1 MVKFSC
7 CKIVRTCVMDSFR
20 GSHRPNFLYDE
31 TFHLG
36 ISRIQNCICTYIT
49 VMTKFIFKLSF
60 VFFFFDLQKYYILI
74 FYSMIRKK
82 IITHSE
88 LYFEQRIVYIVL
100 IVYFIARSFLIQNCK
115 CALLDD
121 KYYKSIRMTIAIFLA
136 QTKYSKFQFYP
147 SLPPTQSAKNGEI
160 LQ

>member
-1 MVKFSC
+1 MQKFSC

-36 ISRIQNCICTYIT
+36 ISRIQKSKLHMYYYYLHKSDEKIYFQS
-49 VMTKFIFKLSF
+49 VLSF
-60 VFFFFDLQKYYILI
+60 VFFFDLQKYYILI

-100 IVYFIARSFLIQNCK
+100 IVYFIAKSFLI
-115 CALLDD
+115 
-121 KYYKSIRMTIAIFLA
+121 
-136 QTKYSKFQFYP
+136 
-147 SLPPTQSAKNGEI
+147 
-160 LQ
+160 

>member
-1 MVKFSC
+1 MQKFSC
-7 CKIVRTCVMDSFR
+7 CKIVHTCVMDSFR

-36 ISRIQNCICTYIT
+36 ISRIQNCISTATYIN

-60 VFFFFDLQKYYILI
+60 VFFFDLQKYYILI

-100 IVYFIARSFLIQNCK
+100 IVYFIARSFLI
-115 CALLDD
+115 
-121 KYYKSIRMTIAIFLA
+121 
-136 QTKYSKFQFYP
+136 
-147 SLPPTQSAKNGEI
+147 
-160 LQ
+160 